1 MRISIVI
8 PTRDRADL
16 LERGLHSLRSEIGD
30 APDTEIIVVD
40 DGGRPGLRGRI
51 AASGKQYGAR
61 IVTHDANRGM
71 AVARNTGWKA
81 ARGAWIVFLDDDVCV
96 EHGWYAALRESIR
109 THDAGDV
116 AGIEGMVLADG
127 NGLWDREVA
136 VTRGGANLTCHI
148 AYRRALLEMTGGFDE
163 RFEREGRYC
172 EDQELGARMRRWGP
186 IVFDAS
192 LRAVH
197 AARHVRL
204 VRYVMSAPRRMAE
217 QMSAEYWF
225 WRKQPDRYHEFRHR
239 RNFILTYVDT
249 LFKYVAITLRRR
261 PMREL
266 LRRPLQAC
274 ALITAAIVEQ
284 ATAWALLPGILFR
297 FLRGR
302 DAEAIAPFDRAKTFA
317 RWKLP
322 PATPASRFYLRA
334 RPLRSA
340 LFSMRRAPVHDC
352 GAPLRRLSAVSA
364 LDGFSALLRI
374 DDVFLEQ
381 DDTVRTLCVK
391 MRDLR
396 APFLAAVTGRDC
408 MGSRAHDAL
417 RRIADA
423 GGALGLHGFEHA
435 GRFGPYA
442 SEVLQLTFPELDRR
456 IDAALRALAPMSMRP
471 IAFVPPFNAIAGE
484 QVRFLARH
492 FRCICGGPESV
503 RFTGRLFGP
512 ASIDGNAWF
521 VPSLFPCYQR
531 AAAML
536 RQGLPGRL
544 ARMRGIV
551 CITVHMPD
559 EAADGFASLTA
570 LISALEGRFISWETL

>member
-1 MRISIVI
+1 M
-8 PTRDRADL
+8 
-16 LERGLHSLRSEIGD
+16 
-30 APDTEIIVVD
+30 
-40 DGGRPGLRGRI
+40 
-51 AASGKQYGAR
+51 
-61 IVTHDANRGM
+61 
-71 AVARNTGWKA
+71 
-81 ARGAWIVFLDDDVCV
+81 
-96 EHGWYAALRESIR
+96 
-109 THDAGDV
+109 
-116 AGIEGMVLADG
+116 
-127 NGLWDREVA
+127 
-136 VTRGGANLTCHI
+136 
-148 AYRRALLEMTGGFDE
+148 
-163 RFEREGRYC
+163 
-172 EDQELGARMRRWGP
+172 
-186 IVFDAS
+186 
-192 LRAVH
+192 
-197 AARHVRL
+197 
-204 VRYVMSAPRRMAE
+204 RYVIGAPRRMVE
-217 QMSAEYWF
+217 QMRAEYWF
-225 WRKQPDRYHEFRHR
+225 WRMRPDRYHEFRYR
-239 RNFILTYVDT
+239 RDFFRTYVDI
-249 LFKYVAITLRRR
+249 LLKYVAITLRRR
-261 PMREL
+261 PAREL

-274 ALITAAIVEQ
+274 ALVAAAIVEQ
-284 ATAWALLPGILFR
+284 VTAWAMLPGILRR
-297 FLRGR
+297 FLLNR

-317 RWKLP
+317 LWKLP
-322 PATPASRFYLRA
+322 PATPASLFYLRA

-340 LFSMRRAPVHDC
+340 LFCSRRAPVYDC
-352 GAPLRRLSAVSA
+352 GAPMRRLSDASA
-364 LDGFSALLRI
+364 LQGISVLLRI

-381 DDTVRTLCVK
+381 DTAVRTLCVK
-391 MRDLR
+391 MRELR

-408 MGSRAHDAL
+408 MGPRAHDAL

-435 GRFGPYA
+435 GRFGPYT
-442 SEVLQLTFPELDRR
+442 SEVLQLTYQELDRR
-456 IDAALRALAPMSMRP
+456 IDATAMALAPMSMRP
-471 IAFVPPFNAIAGE
+471 AAFVPPFNAISRE